1 MQMRADGTKVDAPM
15 DFGLAMLAAVGWPL
29 SELFDGPLASTL
41 GMQSKLLPDG
51 RAPSLGLR
59 PQPSGGERSSK
70 LSRLMSVFTAA
81 SVEETH
87 VTDNE
92 LDDDAPG

>member
-1 MQMRADGTKVDAPM
+1 M
-15 DFGLAMLAAVGWPL
+15 
-29 SELFDGPLASTL
+29 S
-41 GMQSKLLPDG
+41 
-51 RAPSLGLR
+51 